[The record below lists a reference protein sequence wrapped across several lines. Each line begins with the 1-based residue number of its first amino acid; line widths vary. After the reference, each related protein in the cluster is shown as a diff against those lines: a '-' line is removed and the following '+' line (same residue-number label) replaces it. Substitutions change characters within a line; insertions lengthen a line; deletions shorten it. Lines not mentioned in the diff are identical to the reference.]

1 MKLIFQGTGTSQG
14 VPVIGCQCKVCQ
26 SLDERDKRLRTS
38 GFVAIDGKQILIDA
52 GPDFRQ
58 QLLRTKISALDGI
71 LITHA
76 HKDHIGG
83 LDDVRA
89 LNYCS
94 GKPVDIYAESRV
106 LAAIRN
112 EFAYAFAPNPY
123 PGVPAMQLHE
133 IRLEPFLLNG
143 IKITPVRAMHHKL
156 PVLGFRI
163 ADLVYITDANS
174 ISSEEIARC
183 KGCDTLVLN
192 ALQHENHISH
202 FSLRQALDVVSEI
215 SPRAAWLTHISHR
228 MGLHAEVEQE
238 LPQGVCLA
246 YDGLTIEIN
255 TEQQL

>member
-1 MKLIFQGTGTSQG
+1 MTGKLIFQGTGTSQG

-38 GFVAIDGKQILIDA
+38 GFVEIDGKKILIDA

-58 QLLRTKISALDGI
+58 QLLRTNISALDGI

-94 GKPVDIYAESRV
+94 GKPVDVYGENRV
-106 LAAIRN
+106 LKAIRN

-133 IRLEPFLLNG
+133 ISLETFELNG
-143 IKITPVRAMHHKL
+143 IEIKPIRAMHHKL
-156 PVLGFRI
+156 PVLGFCI
-163 ADLVYITDANS
+163 AGLVYITDANS
-174 ISSEEIARC
+174 IASEEIARI

-192 ALQHENHISH
+192 ALQREIHISH
-202 FSLRQALDVVSEI
+202 FSLKQALDVVAEVA
-215 SPRAAWLTHISHR
+215 PRVAYLTHISHR
-228 MGLHAEVEQE
+228 MGLHAMVEKE
-238 LPQGVCLA
+238 LPEGVGLA
-246 YDGLTIEIN
+246 YDGLEIE
-255 TEQQL
+255 LK